1 MGVAAAAIPGS
12 GAKFAALKPLHWKVA
27 AFPAF
32 RFGRFSPSS
41 RCERTLCPS
50 SPPHC
55 EGCWNRPLIASP
67 LRVPL
72 VGICVPPSSLESALI
87 AGLLGERKES
97 GLMKRN
103 HAIPDFP
110 TYHLNSILISSEDA
124 KVFDSLE
131 VQSVKQ
137 IRISPSLVQS
147 PCPICQS
154 PVPGYRSRRQSARAK
169 RLSSPSSLKVCPRC
183 HLHPAILEDI

>member
-1 MGVAAAAIPGS
+1 MGSCLQKKETPEVKKANKPPDSPEAQRSPVKRPFSEIMSS
-12 GAKFAALKPLHWKVA
+12 GEGLGDEAL
-27 AFPAF
+27 
-32 RFGRFSPSS
+32 
-41 RCERTLCPS
+41 T
-50 SPPHC
+50 
-55 EGCWNRPLIASP
+55 
-67 LRVPL
+67 
-72 VGICVPPSSLESALI
+72 
-87 AGLLGERKES
+87 GERKES